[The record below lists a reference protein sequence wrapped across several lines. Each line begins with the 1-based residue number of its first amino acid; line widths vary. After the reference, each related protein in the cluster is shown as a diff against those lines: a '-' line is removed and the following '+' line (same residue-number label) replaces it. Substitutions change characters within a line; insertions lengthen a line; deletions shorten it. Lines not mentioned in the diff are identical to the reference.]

1 MKTRAKYLLAPA
13 FIIIL
18 GLPQHGYPQKWTNLD
33 GLAVLPLG
41 DRNIADFM
49 AIVPILKTAEP
60 TKLCKPRITQMIDC
74 GNNSSADWITN
85 SYLIKI
91 FKDQTPANEYASFF
105 EGNTQ
110 IPLSKKYCSA
120 SSFSIQGINIKL
132 VGAYKDVSYEVKV
145 TGGKGGV
152 KPISIEQYCTI
163 PPPK

>member
-1 MKTRAKYLLAPA
+1 MLLKTRAKYLLASA
-13 FIIIL
+13 FFIIL
-18 GLPQHGYPQKWTNLD
+18 GLPQYGYSQKWTNVE
-33 GLAVLPLG
+33 GLAVTPLG
-41 DRNIADFM
+41 GNDIDDSFFV
-49 AIVPILKTAEP
+49 IPIPKKAEP
-60 TKLCKPRITQMIDC
+60 TKLCKPRVTQMIDC

-91 FKDQTPANEYASFF
+91 SKDQTPANEYASFF

-120 SSFSIQGINIKL
+120 SSFSIQGIKIKL

-163 PPPK
+163 P